1 MLRIWICLLALVSQ
15 ACLAMEVSP
24 HFSRQLE
31 PVMKLYQSGQWQQAQ
46 NKATGLKPGS
56 DAERAWLAQLQA
68 SLAANLQQT
77 AQASRYVELA
87 LAYKE
92 WPEQQQLQLLCLR
105 GDIQAQQS
113 NWSGAIASYKAAL
126 ALKSDDAL
134 RLRLAGLYY
143 HNKQYGEAVSQS
155 EQLLKKGW
163 HKQTAIIRLSALTA
177 LQRYGA
183 AAEQAQELVR
193 HEPKESKWWQQAVS
207 LNLSAK
213 RGDQALGLL
222 QTAIDRQL
230 MDDAAARNQLIRL
243 YAWQGLPYRG
253 ARLLE
258 AAMTKGQMKASAENQ
273 QLLAQLWEDAR
284 EWPKAVDSWQ
294 QLAKQHAQPKA
305 AMRVAE
311 LLLQQGKTEAAMTQL
326 VAMKSAKGEQGNRA
340 KALLLQAHLN
350 KEQYAQALELARE
363 LQQQDNWQQRATSWV
378 NYIQAQT
385 DGVNK
390 KAA

>member
-92 WPEQQQLQLLCLR
+92 WPKQQQLQLLCLR

-273 QLLAQLWEDAR
+273 QLLAQLWEGAR

-294 QLAKQHAQPKA
+294 LLAKQHAQPKA

>member
-1 MLRIWICLLALVSQ
+1 MLRIWICLLTLVSQ
-15 ACLAMEVSP
+15 ACLAMEVSS

-46 NKATGLKPGS
+46 GKAAGLKPGT
-56 DAERAWLAQLQA
+56 DVERAWLAQLQA

-77 AQASRYVELA
+77 AQASRYVEQA

-92 WPEQQQLQLLCLR
+92 WPEQQQLELLRLR

-126 ALKSDDAL
+126 AIKADDAL
-134 RLRLAGLYY
+134 SLRLAGLHY
-143 HNKQYGEAVSQS
+143 HNKQYGEAANQS

-163 HKQTAIIRLSALTA
+163 QKQAAIIRLSALTA
-177 LQRYGA
+177 MQRYGVA
-183 AAEQAQELVR
+183 ADQAAELIR
-193 HEPKESKWWQQAVS
+193 HEPQESKWWQQAVS

-213 RGDQALGLL
+213 RGDQALALL
-222 QTAIDRQL
+222 QTAIDKKL

-258 AAMTKGQMKASAENQ
+258 AAMAKGQMKQSAENQ
-273 QLLAQLWEDAR
+273 QLLAQLWEGAR

-294 QLAKQHAQPKA
+294 LLAKQHARPKA
-305 AMRVAE
+305 AMRAAE
-311 LLLQQGKTEAAMTQL
+311 LLLQQGKLDAAMAQL
-326 VAMKSAKGEQGNRA
+326 VAMKSVKGEHGNRA
-340 KALLLQAHLN
+340 KALLVQVHLN
-350 KEQYAQALELARE
+350 KEQYAEALVLARE
-363 LQQQDNWQQRATSWV
+363 LQQQGNWQQRATSWV
-378 NYIQAQT
+378 NYIQAQSEELS
-385 DGVNK
+385 K

>member
-77 AQASRYVELA
+77 AQASRYVEQA

-92 WPEQQQLQLLCLR
+92 WPEQQQLQLLRLR

-126 ALKSDDAL
+126 ALKPDDAL

-143 HNKQYGEAVSQS
+143 HNKQYGEAASQS

-163 HKQTAIIRLSALTA
+163 HKQAAIIRLSALTA
-177 LQRYGA
+177 QQGYGMA
-183 AAEQAQELVR
+183 ADQAGELIR

-213 RGDQALGLL
+213 RGDQALALL

-258 AAMTKGQMKASAENQ
+258 AAMAKGQMQASAENQ
-273 QLLAQLWEDAR
+273 QLLAQLWEGAR

-294 QLAKQHAQPKA
+294 LLAKQYAHPKA
-305 AMRVAE
+305 GMRAAE
-311 LLLQQGKTEAAMTQL
+311 LLLQQGKTDAAMSQL
-326 VAMKSAKGEQGNRA
+326 AVIKSTKGEQGNRA
-340 KALLLQAHLN
+340 KALLVQAYLN
-350 KEQYAQALELARE
+350 KEQYAEALTLALELQRE
-363 LQQQDNWQQRATSWV
+363 SNWQQRATSWV
-378 NYIQAQT
+378 SYIQAQSE
-385 DGVNK
+385 GMSK